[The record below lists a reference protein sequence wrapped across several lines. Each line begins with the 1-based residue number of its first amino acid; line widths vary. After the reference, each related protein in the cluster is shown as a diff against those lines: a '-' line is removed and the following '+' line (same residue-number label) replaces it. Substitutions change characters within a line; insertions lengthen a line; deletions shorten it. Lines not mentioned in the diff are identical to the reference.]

1 VVVVGSDQKENM
13 HVTLLGRAG
22 DKFEAGLELS
32 VLRQAR
38 AMTRATRSGPELKEE
53 SGRLIL
59 LPNNEYVA
67 VAAAFVFDRFIA
79 LDAFGRFTCMI
90 SDYASLYCRHSPSA
104 RCRVLSCRLGLG
116 REWILGT
123 PQLYR

>member
-13 HVTLLGRAG
+13 HVTALGRAG

-38 AMTRATRSGPELKEE
+38 AMTRATRPGPELEEE
-53 SGRLIL
+53 SGRLICL
-59 LPNNEYVA
+59 TSHYTAVVFMEIQSFNEA
-67 VAAAFVFDRFIA
+67 DI
-79 LDAFGRFTCMI
+79 LGKFTYMI

-116 REWILGT
+116 REWNLGT